1 MRRVRGVEVVGTSV
15 GPKENKENAL
25 SLKQTHCKTSYHDIC
40 PEQNLRASSW
50 SVFVSLWGG
59 GGGGGEAGR
68 AMNRGWKREKTDAK
82 VFNSCS
88 RVTGTEN

>member
-59 GGGGGEAGR
+59 GGGGGREGDESGVEERENGR
-68 AMNRGWKREKTDAK
+68 KGL
-82 VFNSCS
+82 
-88 RVTGTEN
+88 